1 MQQTHR
7 RVFYQT
13 SRAPV
18 PKPPLSQ
25 AVRVND
31 TLYISGQVGV
41 DLETGELASGV
52 EDQAE
57 LIFTYLGEI
66 LAAAGAGIDNIV
78 RTTVYMKN
86 IQDLR
91 NGHQDAMSMI
101 LKLHAFIKS
110 RAFDRIAS
118 CHQNL

>member
-13 SRAPV
+13 SRAPI

-41 DLETGELASGV
+41 DLETGELAGGM
-52 EDQAE
+52 EEQAE
-57 LIFTYLGEI
+57 LIFVYLGEI
-66 LAAAGAGIDNIV
+66 LAAAGAGMDNIV

-86 IQDLR
+86 VQELR
-91 NGHQDAMSMI
+91 NGHRS
-101 LKLHAFIKS
+101 
-110 RAFDRIAS
+110 DRIW
-118 CHQNL
+118 

>member
-13 SRAPV
+13 SRAPI

-41 DLETGELASGV
+41 DLVTGELARGV

-66 LAAAGAGIDNIV
+66 LAAAGAGIDNVV

-91 NGHQDAMSMI
+91 NGLNDSLIMI
-101 LKLHAFIKS
+101 LRNFI
-110 RAFDRIAS
+110 
-118 CHQNL
+118 LGL